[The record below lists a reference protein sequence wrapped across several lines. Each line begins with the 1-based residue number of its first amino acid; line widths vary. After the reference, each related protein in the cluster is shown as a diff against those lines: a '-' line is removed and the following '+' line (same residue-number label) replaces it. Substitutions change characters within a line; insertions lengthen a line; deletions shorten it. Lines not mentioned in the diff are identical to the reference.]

1 MEHFMGVFRRGENG
15 PAPMPPVMR
24 RPNPPPQSA
33 AEIKAKVTSMCAGVE
48 KTGEAVISDVN
59 RLVSE
64 AKRGELVLV
73 RLIDAYEE
81 RTQRARQVMSDLMSK
96 GLCELEDA
104 LRKANDEAMNHLES
118 RVSSDTEAPKFD
130 PGEIVDPFESR
141 P

>member
-1 MEHFMGVFRRGENG
+1 
-15 PAPMPPVMR
+15 
-24 RPNPPPQSA
+24 
-33 AEIKAKVTSMCAGVE
+33 MCAGVE

-118 RVSSDTEAPKFD
+118 RVSPDTEAPRFD
-130 PGEIVDPFESR
+130 VAERQTEQMNRTYMAKGSIDPILDTPLTRDKLVFGGLELPRAKLGEPEVKS
-141 P
+141 

>member
-1 MEHFMGVFRRGENG
+1 MGVFKRGDNG

-24 RPNPPPQSA
+24 RPNPPQSA
-33 AEIKAKVTSMCAGVE
+33 DEIKTKVTSMCAGVE
-48 KTGEAVISDVN
+48 RTGEAVISDVN

-104 LRKANDEAMNHLES
+104 LRKANDEAMNHLEN
-118 RVSSDTEAPKFD
+118 RVASDSEATNITND
-130 PGEIVDPFESR
+130 
-141 P
+141 